1 MNVMFASRHIVTG
14 NLSGNVAWYAKDV
27 RRDVGEMYDRAN
39 WRKGWE
45 KAKSDGWRVVRVVVM
60 QGSTFAKIQEH
71 LETHVSPV
79 LAKRMRD
86 DEG

>member
-1 MNVMFASRHIVTG
+1 MNVMFASRHIVT
-14 NLSGNVAWYAKDV
+14 GNVAWYAKDV

-45 KAKSDGWRVVRVVVM
+45 KAKSDGWRVV
-60 QGSTFAKIQEH
+60 QESTFAKIQEH